1 MPPNDDGRCPPA
13 TGSALGAISI
23 FLIAVEES
31 GDRLGAAL
39 MQALRQRSV
48 RPVHFSGVGGRAMA
62 ALGLQSLH
70 STDDFSIIGFTAIPE
85 RLPKLLRYKRMTVK
99 AVLAQRPDALITID
113 SPSYSLRVARSVR
126 KADPGIP
133 IIDYVSPTVWAWR
146 PWRARKIRGYVDHIL
161 ALLPFEPEVHRKLS
175 GPPCTYVG
183 HPLIEQVHSLRPDT
197 EEAKRRGADPPV
209 VLVLPGSRS
218 GEVRRLTPVFGE
230 AIAKINAQAGPIET
244 MVLTMPNLRPLVSEM
259 TAAWSVKPRV
269 LSEDDD
275 KRAAIRIA
283 RAALAKSG
291 TVTLELALAGVPM
304 VAAYKVS
311 TLEAWVG
318 RRLIQVPS
326 VILANL
332 ALGEIVV
339 PEFLQEACTPDELS
353 RALLPLLR
361 DGPERRRQIEAFT
374 RLDTIMEVG
383 TRSPATNAANV
394 VLSILKQPAR

>member
-1 MPPNDDGRCPPA
+1 MPPGDDSRSA
-13 TGSALGAISI
+13 LASGSASGAIEI

-39 MQALRQRSV
+39 MRALRERSA

-85 RLPKLLRYKRMTVK
+85 RLPKLLRYKRMTVE
-99 AVLAQRPDALITID
+99 AVLTQRPDALITID

-161 ALLPFEPEVHRKLS
+161 ALLPFEPEVHRKLG

-183 HPLIEQVHSLRPDT
+183 HPLVEQVQSLRPDA
-197 EEAKRRGADPPV
+197 EERKRRGADPPV
-209 VLVLPGSRS
+209 VLALPGSRS

-230 AIAKINAQAGPIET
+230 AIAKINAQAGPIEAV
-244 MVLTMPNLRPLVSEM
+244 VLTMPNLRPLVADL
-259 TAAWSVKPRV
+259 TATWGVKPRI
-269 LSEDDD
+269 LSDDDD

-339 PEFLQEACTPDELS
+339 PEFLQEACTPDALC
-353 RALLPLLR
+353 RALLPLLH
-361 DGPERRRQIEAFT
+361 DGPERRRQLEAFT

-394 VLSILKQPAR
+394 VLSILERSAQ